1 MSLRKSLFYGFLV
14 LIVLVGQQVVNRDLV
29 EGVPPKVHGAVINNK
44 VPWEGA
50 IEGPGVIYFWASWCG
65 ICQSIQGTM
74 SDVLAQTPGMTVA
87 VKSGSNEDVQKYLKK
102 SELDWPVVNDADGA
116 IGDAFGIRGVPTIF
130 VMGPSGKIKFTA
142 VGYTSAL
149 GLQLRLWLAGFE

>member
-74 SDVLAQTPGMTVA
+74 SDVLVQMSGMTVA

-130 VMGPSGKIKFTA
+130 VIGPSGKIKFTA
-142 VGYTSAL
+142 VGYTSAI